1 MNIKKINNTV
11 IAFLLSNTFLSNLEA
26 IEVLEIKMLDEYAI
40 TREFPGK
47 LIPSN
52 QSRLAFEIPGKIN
65 SINVDIGDEVI
76 LGDELASLDDREA
89 LAQLNQSKAKF
100 DLAEQVLARYIDL
113 RADGHIS
120 TQDLDKAESD
130 QIVAKSQYD
139 FYRVKFEQTKLLAP
153 FNGIIQNRFL
163 DTGSVINAGVQ
174 VLEILGSSN
183 VEARISIPMNYMNKV
198 KIGEEY
204 EFDIRGISAKAK
216 LERLAPM
223 STGGSNNRLAIF
235 RFNTFFN
242 PGSIVKL
249 KLSMTEKAK
258 GTWVPIKS
266 LSQSEQGIWALYT
279 INEQQVVVRDLVD
292 VIYFED
298 EYAFVSGTLN
308 NGDLVILGGAQK
320 TIEGKIIK

>member
-1 MNIKKINNTV
+1 MNITKINNTV
-11 IAFLLSNTFLSNLEA
+11 MALLLGNAFLSNLEA
-26 IEVLEIKMLDEYAI
+26 IEVLEIKMLDEYAV

-47 LIPSN
+47 LIPSD
-52 QSRLAFEIPGKIN
+52 QSRLAFEISGKIN

-100 DLAEQVLARYIDL
+100 DLAEQLLARYIDL

-120 TQDLDKAESD
+120 IQDLNKAESD

-139 FYRVKFEQTKLLAP
+139 FYKVKFEQTKLLAP
-153 FNGIIQNRFL
+153 FNGVIQNRFL

-198 KIGEEY
+198 KIGDEY

-235 RFNTFFN
+235 RFDTFFN

-249 KLSMTEKAK
+249 KLSITEKAK

-266 LSQSEQGIWALYT
+266 LSQSEQGIWAIYT

-320 TIEGKIIK
+320 IIEGKIIK

>member
-11 IAFLLSNTFLSNLEA
+11 IALLLGNAFLSNLEA
-26 IEVLEIKMLDEYAI
+26 IEVLEIKILDEYAI

-47 LIPSN
+47 LIPSD

-100 DLAEQVLARYIDL
+100 DLAEQVLARYINL

-120 TQDLDKAESD
+120 IQDLDKAESD

-153 FNGIIQNRFL
+153 FNGVIQNRFL

-198 KIGEEY
+198 KIGDEY

-235 RFNTFFN
+235 RFDTFFN

-249 KLSMTEKAK
+249 KLSITEKAK

-266 LSQSEQGIWALYT
+266 LSQSEQGIWAIYT

-298 EYAFVSGTLN
+298 EYAFVNGTLN

-320 TIEGKIIK
+320 IIEGKIIK

>member
-1 MNIKKINNTV
+1 MNITKINNTV
-11 IAFLLSNTFLSNLEA
+11 MALLLGNAFLSNLEA
-26 IEVLEIKMLDEYAI
+26 IEVLEIKMLDEYAV

-47 LIPSN
+47 LIPSD
-52 QSRLAFEIPGKIN
+52 QSRLAFEISGKIN

-100 DLAEQVLARYIDL
+100 DLAEQLLARYIDL

-120 TQDLDKAESD
+120 IQDLDKAESD

-139 FYRVKFEQTKLLAP
+139 FYKVKFEQTKLLAP
-153 FNGIIQNRFL
+153 FNGVIQNRFL

-183 VEARISIPMNYMNKV
+183 VEARISIPMNYMNKL
-198 KIGEEY
+198 KIGDEY
-204 EFDIRGISAKAK
+204 EFDIRGISAKAT

-235 RFNTFFN
+235 RFDTFFN

-249 KLSMTEKAK
+249 KLSITEKAK

-266 LSQSEQGIWALYT
+266 LSQSEQGIWAIYT

-320 TIEGKIIK
+320 IIEGKIIK

>member
-1 MNIKKINNTV
+1 M
-11 IAFLLSNTFLSNLEA
+11 ALLLGNAFLSNLEA
-26 IEVLEIKMLDEYAI
+26 IEVLEIKMLDEYAV

-47 LIPSN
+47 LIPSD
-52 QSRLAFEIPGKIN
+52 QSRLAFEISGKIN

-100 DLAEQVLARYIDL
+100 DLAEQLLARYIDL

-120 TQDLDKAESD
+120 IQDLDKAESD

-139 FYRVKFEQTKLLAP
+139 FYKVKFEQTKLLAP
-153 FNGIIQNRFL
+153 FNGVIQNRFL

-198 KIGEEY
+198 KIGDEY

-235 RFNTFFN
+235 RFDTFFN

-249 KLSMTEKAK
+249 KLSITEKAK

-266 LSQSEQGIWALYT
+266 LSQSEQGIWAIYT

-320 TIEGKIIK
+320 IIEGKIIK

>member
-26 IEVLEIKMLDEYAI
+26 IEVLEIKMLDEYSI

-47 LIPSN
+47 LIPSD

-266 LSQSEQGIWALYT
+266 LSQSEQGIWAIYT

>member
-1 MNIKKINNTV
+1 MNITKINNTV
-11 IAFLLSNTFLSNLEA
+11 IALLLGNAFLSNLEA
-26 IEVLEIKMLDEYAI
+26 LEVLEVKMLDEYAV

-47 LIPSN
+47 LIPSD

-89 LAQLNQSKAKF
+89 LAQLNQSRAKF
-100 DLAEQVLARYIDL
+100 DLAEQVLARYINL

-120 TQDLDKAESD
+120 IQDLDKAESD

-153 FNGIIQNRFL
+153 FNGVIQNRFL

-198 KIGEEY
+198 KIGDEY
-204 EFDIRGISAKAK
+204 EFDIRGISTKAT

-235 RFNTFFN
+235 RFDTFFN

-249 KLSMTEKAK
+249 KLSITEKAK

-266 LSQSEQGIWALYT
+266 LSQSEQGIWAIYT

-298 EYAFVSGTLN
+298 EYAFVNGTLN

-320 TIEGKIIK
+320 IIEGKIIK

>member
-11 IAFLLSNTFLSNLEA
+11 IALLLGNAFLSNLEA
-26 IEVLEIKMLDEYAI
+26 IEVLEIKILDEYAI

-47 LIPSN
+47 LIPSD

-183 VEARISIPMNYMNKV
+183 VEARISIPMNYMDKV

-266 LSQSEQGIWALYT
+266 LSQSEQGIWAIYT

-320 TIEGKIIK
+320 IIEGKIIK

>member
-1 MNIKKINNTV
+1 MNITKINNTV
-11 IAFLLSNTFLSNLEA
+11 MALLLGNAFLSNLEA
-26 IEVLEIKMLDEYAI
+26 IEVLEIKMLDEYAV

-47 LIPSN
+47 LIPSD
-52 QSRLAFEIPGKIN
+52 QSRLAFEISGKIN

-100 DLAEQVLARYIDL
+100 DLAEQLLARYIDL

-120 TQDLDKAESD
+120 IQDLDKAESD

-139 FYRVKFEQTKLLAP
+139 FYKVKFEQTKLLAP
-153 FNGIIQNRFL
+153 FNGVIQNRFL

-198 KIGEEY
+198 KIGDEY

-235 RFNTFFN
+235 RFDTFFN

-249 KLSMTEKAK
+249 KLSITEKAK

-266 LSQSEQGIWALYT
+266 LSQSEQGIWAIYT
-279 INEQQVVVRDLVD
+279 INEQQVAVRDLVD

-320 TIEGKIIK
+320 IIEGKIIK

>member
-1 MNIKKINNTV
+1 MNITKINITV
-11 IAFLLSNTFLSNLEA
+11 IALLLGNAFLSNLEA
-26 IEVLEIKMLDEYAI
+26 LEVLEVKMLDEYAV

-47 LIPSN
+47 LIPSD

-100 DLAEQVLARYIDL
+100 DLAEQLLARYIDL

-120 TQDLDKAESD
+120 IQDLNKAESD

-139 FYRVKFEQTKLLAP
+139 FYKVKFEQTKLLAP
-153 FNGIIQNRFL
+153 FNGVIQNRFL

-198 KIGEEY
+198 KIGDEY

-235 RFNTFFN
+235 RFDTFFN

-249 KLSMTEKAK
+249 KLSITEKAK

-266 LSQSEQGIWALYT
+266 LSQSEQGIWAIYT

-298 EYAFVSGTLN
+298 EYAFVNGTLN

-320 TIEGKIIK
+320 IIEGKIIK

>member
-1 MNIKKINNTV
+1 MNITKINNTV
-11 IAFLLSNTFLSNLEA
+11 MALLLGNAFLSNLEA
-26 IEVLEIKMLDEYAI
+26 IEVLEIKMLDEYAV

-47 LIPSN
+47 LIPSD
-52 QSRLAFEIPGKIN
+52 QSRLAFEISGKIN

-100 DLAEQVLARYIDL
+100 DLAEQLLARYIDL

-120 TQDLDKAESD
+120 IQDLDKAESD

-139 FYRVKFEQTKLLAP
+139 FYKVKFEQTKLLAP
-153 FNGIIQNRFL
+153 FNGVIQNRFL

-198 KIGEEY
+198 KIGDEY

-235 RFNTFFN
+235 RFDTFFN

-249 KLSMTEKAK
+249 KLSITEKAK

-266 LSQSEQGIWALYT
+266 LSQSEQGIWAIYT

-320 TIEGKIIK
+320 IIEGKIIK

>member
-11 IAFLLSNTFLSNLEA
+11 IALLLGNAFLSNLEA
-26 IEVLEIKMLDEYAI
+26 IEVLEIKILDEYAI

-47 LIPSN
+47 LIPSD

-100 DLAEQVLARYIDL
+100 DLAEQVLARYINL

-120 TQDLDKAESD
+120 IQDLDKAESD

-153 FNGIIQNRFL
+153 FNGVIQNRFL

-198 KIGEEY
+198 KIGDEY
-204 EFDIRGISAKAK
+204 EFDIRGISTKAT

-235 RFNTFFN
+235 RFDTFFN

-249 KLSMTEKAK
+249 KLSITEKAK

-266 LSQSEQGIWALYT
+266 LSQSEQGIWAIYT

-320 TIEGKIIK
+320 IIEGKIIK

>member
-11 IAFLLSNTFLSNLEA
+11 IALLLGNAFLSNLEA
-26 IEVLEIKMLDEYAI
+26 IEVLEIKILDEYAI

-47 LIPSN
+47 LIPSD

-100 DLAEQVLARYIDL
+100 DLAEQVLARYINL

-120 TQDLDKAESD
+120 IQDLDKAESD

-153 FNGIIQNRFL
+153 FNGVIQNRFL

-183 VEARISIPMNYMNKV
+183 VEARISIPINYMNKV
-198 KIGEEY
+198 KIGDGY
-204 EFDIRGISAKAK
+204 EFDIGGIPAKAT

-235 RFNTFFN
+235 RFDTFFN

-249 KLSMTEKAK
+249 KLSITEKAK

-266 LSQSEQGIWALYT
+266 LSQSEQGIWAIYT

-298 EYAFVSGTLN
+298 EYAFVNGTLN

-320 TIEGKIIK
+320 IIEGKIIK

>member
-1 MNIKKINNTV
+1 
-11 IAFLLSNTFLSNLEA
+11 
-26 IEVLEIKMLDEYAI
+26 MLDEYAV

-47 LIPSN
+47 LIPSD

-100 DLAEQVLARYIDL
+100 DLAEQVLARYINL

-120 TQDLDKAESD
+120 IQDLDKAESD

-153 FNGIIQNRFL
+153 FNGVIQNRFL

-198 KIGEEY
+198 KIGDEY
-204 EFDIRGISAKAK
+204 EFDIRGISTKAT

-235 RFNTFFN
+235 RFDTFFN

-249 KLSMTEKAK
+249 KLSITEKAK

-266 LSQSEQGIWALYT
+266 LSQSEQGIWAIYT

-320 TIEGKIIK
+320 IIEGKIIK

>member
-11 IAFLLSNTFLSNLEA
+11 IALLLGNAFLSNLEA
-26 IEVLEIKMLDEYAI
+26 IEVLEIKILDEYAI

-47 LIPSN
+47 LIPSD

-100 DLAEQVLARYIDL
+100 DLAEQVLARYINL

-120 TQDLDKAESD
+120 IQDLDKAESD

-153 FNGIIQNRFL
+153 FNGVIQNRFL

-183 VEARISIPMNYMNKV
+183 LRETGSHVNW
-198 KIGEEY
+198 
-204 EFDIRGISAKAK
+204 
-216 LERLAPM
+216 RL
-223 STGGSNNRLAIF
+223 
-235 RFNTFFN
+235 
-242 PGSIVKL
+242 
-249 KLSMTEKAK
+249 
-258 GTWVPIKS
+258 
-266 LSQSEQGIWALYT
+266 
-279 INEQQVVVRDLVD
+279 
-292 VIYFED
+292 
-298 EYAFVSGTLN
+298 
-308 NGDLVILGGAQK
+308 
-320 TIEGKIIK
+320 

>member
-11 IAFLLSNTFLSNLEA
+11 MAILLGNAFLSNLEA

-47 LIPSN
+47 LIPSD

-266 LSQSEQGIWALYT
+266 LSQSEQGIWAIYT

>member
-183 VEARISIPMNYMNKV
+183 VEARISIPMNYMNKA
-198 KIGEEY
+198 KIGDEY
-204 EFDIRGISAKAK
+204 EFDIRGISTKAT

-235 RFNTFFN
+235 RFDTFFN

-266 LSQSEQGIWALYT
+266 LSQSEQGIWAIYT

>member
-1 MNIKKINNTV
+1 MNIKKISNTV

-266 LSQSEQGIWALYT
+266 LSQSEQGIWAIYT

>member
-1 MNIKKINNTV
+1 MNITKINNTV
-11 IAFLLSNTFLSNLEA
+11 MALLLGNAFLSNLEA
-26 IEVLEIKMLDEYAI
+26 IEVLEIKMLDEYAV

-47 LIPSN
+47 LIPSD
-52 QSRLAFEIPGKIN
+52 QSRLAFEISGKIN

-100 DLAEQVLARYIDL
+100 DLAEQVLARYINL

-120 TQDLDKAESD
+120 IQDLDKAESD

-153 FNGIIQNRFL
+153 FNGVIQNRFL

-198 KIGEEY
+198 KIGDEY

-235 RFNTFFN
+235 RFDTFFN

-249 KLSMTEKAK
+249 KLSITEKAK

-266 LSQSEQGIWALYT
+266 LSQSEQGIWAIYT

-320 TIEGKIIK
+320 IIEGKIIK

>member
-100 DLAEQVLARYIDL
+100 DLAEQVLARYINL

-120 TQDLDKAESD
+120 IQDLDKAESD

-153 FNGIIQNRFL
+153 FNGVIQNRFL

-198 KIGEEY
+198 KIGDEY

-266 LSQSEQGIWALYT
+266 LSQSEQGIWAIYT

-320 TIEGKIIK
+320 IIEGKIIK

>member
-1 MNIKKINNTV
+1 MNITKINNTV
-11 IAFLLSNTFLSNLEA
+11 IAFLLGNAFLSNLEA
-26 IEVLEIKMLDEYAI
+26 LEVLEVKMLDEYAV

-47 LIPSN
+47 LIPSD

-100 DLAEQVLARYIDL
+100 DLAEQVLARYINL

-120 TQDLDKAESD
+120 IQDLDKAESD

-153 FNGIIQNRFL
+153 FNGVIQNRFL

-198 KIGEEY
+198 KIGDEY
-204 EFDIRGISAKAK
+204 EFDIRGISAKAT

-235 RFNTFFN
+235 RFDTFFN

-249 KLSMTEKAK
+249 KLSITEKAK

-266 LSQSEQGIWALYT
+266 LSQSEQGIWAIYT

-320 TIEGKIIK
+320 IIEGKIIK

>member
-47 LIPSN
+47 LIPSD

-266 LSQSEQGIWALYT
+266 LSQSEQGIWAIYT

>member
-1 MNIKKINNTV
+1 MNITKINNTV
-11 IAFLLSNTFLSNLEA
+11 IAFLLGNAFLSNLEA
-26 IEVLEIKMLDEYAI
+26 LEVLEVKMLDEYAV

-47 LIPSN
+47 LIPSD

-100 DLAEQVLARYIDL
+100 DLAEQVLARYINL

-120 TQDLDKAESD
+120 IQDLDKAESD

-153 FNGIIQNRFL
+153 FNGVIQNRFL

-198 KIGEEY
+198 KIGDEY
-204 EFDIRGISAKAK
+204 EFDIRGISTKAT

-235 RFNTFFN
+235 RFDTFFN

-249 KLSMTEKAK
+249 KLSITEKAK

-266 LSQSEQGIWALYT
+266 LSQSEQGIWAIYT

-320 TIEGKIIK
+320 IIEGKIIK

>member
-1 MNIKKINNTV
+1 MNITKINNTV
-11 IAFLLSNTFLSNLEA
+11 LALLLGNAFLSNLEA
-26 IEVLEIKMLDEYAI
+26 IEVLEIKMLDEYAV

-47 LIPSN
+47 LIPSD
-52 QSRLAFEIPGKIN
+52 QSRLAFEISGKIN

-100 DLAEQVLARYIDL
+100 DLAEQLLARYIDL

-120 TQDLDKAESD
+120 IQDLDKAESD

-139 FYRVKFEQTKLLAP
+139 FYKVKFEQTKLLAP
-153 FNGIIQNRFL
+153 FNGVIQNRFL

-183 VEARISIPMNYMNKV
+183 VEARISIPMNYMNKL
-198 KIGEEY
+198 KIGDEY
-204 EFDIRGISAKAK
+204 EFDIRGISAKAT

-235 RFNTFFN
+235 RFDTFFN

-249 KLSMTEKAK
+249 KLSITEKAK

-266 LSQSEQGIWALYT
+266 LSQSEQGIWAIYT

-320 TIEGKIIK
+320 IIEGKIIK